1 VLLVAALWGMRIYA
15 TTGEPSPAKFFR
27 GLMITPM
34 VVTALL
40 VVWWLLASR
49 LRWADRLWGIGGL
62 LVVAAAT
69 ALVSRQTF
77 PGMALIMYG
86 LPILASVWV
95 GWLVLTYAV
104 RWPIRQAGLLALFV
118 LLGIGFS
125 LVRVEGMDGSFKAKF
140 SPRWQPT
147 AEDKLLAELKQS
159 PRSAA
164 PAADASTESAP
175 PIELQAGDWPG
186 FRGAARDGRLT
197 GVRIATDWD
206 KTPPK
211 ELWRRRVG
219 PGWSSFAVIGDR
231 LFTQEQRGDDELVV
245 CYDATTG
252 AERWAHR
259 DATRFNEVVAGP
271 GPRGTPTFDQGNLY
285 CLGASGHLN
294 CLDAATGAVRWSRD
308 ILADSGGSNPKT
320 ADSKDSEAKN
330 AGSKSSDSSSS
341 ESGGADAKAADAKT
355 NLPTWG
361 YCSSPLVADGIV
373 SVFAGGPSGK
383 SVLGYHADSGKL
395 AWSAGDG
402 QLSYASTQLATIGGA
417 EQLLM
422 VTDTGLMA
430 FRPRTGELLWQHQ
443 WPTEKVPRIVQP
455 LVLGETDVLIG
466 TGMGVGT
473 RRISVGTAD
482 EQWPVKELWTTK
494 TFRPYFNDQVA
505 HGDHL
510 FGFDGNLLMCVS
522 LADGRTSW
530 RTRGYGN
537 GEMLLLVD
545 QGLLLVLSET
555 GEVALV
561 MAQPDRYQ
569 EIARFKAIEGKT
581 WNHPVVAHGK
591 LFVRNGEEMA
601 CFELRPL
608 VDEAAQASSD

>member
-1 VLLVAALWGMRIYA
+1 M
-15 TTGEPSPAKFFR
+15 
-27 GLMITPM
+27 
-34 VVTALL
+34 
-40 VVWWLLASR
+40 
-49 LRWADRLWGIGGL
+49 
-62 LVVAAAT
+62 
-69 ALVSRQTF
+69 LVSRQTF
-77 PGMALIMYG
+77 PAMALIMYG

-104 RWPIRQAGLLALFV
+104 RWPVRRAGLLVVFA

-125 LVRVEGMDGSFKAKF
+125 LVRVEGMDGSFNAKF
-140 SPRWQPT
+140 SPRWKPT
-147 AEDKLLAELKQS
+147 SEDKLLAELKRS
-159 PRSAA
+159 PRATVPAVETSTDSAA
-164 PAADASTESAP
+164 PL
-175 PIELQAGDWPG
+175 ELQAGDWPG

-211 ELWRRRVG
+211 EIWRQRVG
-219 PGWSSFAVIGDR
+219 PGWSSFAVVGDR

-245 CYDATTG
+245 CYDAASG
-252 AERWAHR
+252 AERWSHR
-259 DATRFNEVVAGP
+259 NTTRFNEVVAGP
-271 GPRGTPTFDQGNLY
+271 GPRGTPTFDQGSLY
-285 CLGASGHLN
+285 TLGANGQLD
-294 CLDAATGAVRWSRD
+294 CLDAATGDVRWSRN
-308 ILADSGGSNPKT
+308 ILVDVGGPNPKT
-320 ADSKDSEAKN
+320 AASATTDAKN
-330 AGSKSSDSSSS
+330 TGSRSSDPSSTESGSGDSGSSDSGSSDAKT
-341 ESGGADAKAADAKT
+341 GDAKAS
-355 NLPTWG
+355 LPQWG
-361 YCSSPLVADGIV
+361 YCSSPLVVDGIV

-383 SVLGYHADSGKL
+383 SVLGYSADSGEL

-402 QLSYASTQLATIGGA
+402 QLSYASTQLAKIGGI

-455 LVLGETDVLIG
+455 LVLGDSDVLIG

-482 EQWPVKELWTTK
+482 QQWPVTELWTTK
-494 TFRPYFNDQVA
+494 TFRPYFNDQVVS
-505 HGDHL
+505 GDHL
-510 FGFDGNLLMCVS
+510 YGFDGNLLMCVS

-537 GEMLLLVD
+537 GEMLLLVE
-545 QGLLLVLSET
+545 QSLLLVLTET

-561 MAQPDRYQ
+561 AAEPDRHQ

-601 CFELRPL
+601 CFELRTL
-608 VDEAAQASSD
+608 ADEAAQASSR